1 MSKISDRVKRRD
13 DIHRL
18 KTRPFTLETLAEF
31 RIKRALMAEI
41 DRSRGLAGKDI
52 SSFRIFDLG
61 CGTAQTIAYL
71 RALGYDAWGGEAS
84 RQQFDLARRGLEGV
98 GLDPSATVLLD
109 LSSGKYPIPDQYFD
123 FVYSDNVLE
132 HVENLES
139 FVQEAD
145 RLTRTG
151 GWGIHIFP
159 SRWRLIEAHVR
170 VPFVH
175 WTRNSS
181 VRLALIRL
189 SIAMGMDPLW
199 VKTKTM
205 SPREAAQTYLRY
217 LNDHTFYRPLSEI
230 RVAFRRAGLGCDT
243 RPTRDTISQ
252 KRFLAPLF
260 RIPGLPKL
268 AEFISVQFHTT
279 ILRTE
284 KINNLPHKKV

>member
-61 CGTAQTIAYL
+61 CGAAQTIAYL

-84 RQQFDLARRGLEGV
+84 HQQFDLARRGLEGI
-98 GLDPSATVLLD
+98 GLDPSEIVLLD

-189 SIAMGMDPLW
+189 SIAMGIRGGCQPSLHQRSRAAPHRGASQPAGDRPDAGRRGGAAR
-199 VKTKTM
+199 
-205 SPREAAQTYLRY
+205 SSRRPRA
-217 LNDHTFYRPLSEI
+217 HGS
-230 RVAFRRAGLGCDT
+230 GLGG
-243 RPTRDTISQ
+243 
-252 KRFLAPLF
+252 AE
-260 RIPGLPKL
+260 GVLP
-268 AEFISVQFHTT
+268 AG
-279 ILRTE
+279 
-284 KINNLPHKKV
+284 